1 MHQSTMTKKNSASED
16 WVFETIV
23 KHSINIFIV
32 SKSRKNN
39 MEKRRKK
46 VVYSDFMFLENIS
59 NNFVR
64 LIQVCANSF
73 HFRN

>member
-23 KHSINIFIV
+23 KHSINIIIV

-59 NNFVR
+59 NN
-64 LIQVCANSF
+64 C
-73 HFRN
+73 

>member
-59 NNFVR
+59 NN
-64 LIQVCANSF
+64 C
-73 HFRN
+73 

>member
-1 MHQSTMTKKNSASED
+1 MHQSIMTKKNSASED
-16 WVFETIV
+16 WVFETVV
-23 KHSINIFIV
+23 KHSINIIIV

-59 NNFVR
+59 NN
-64 LIQVCANSF
+64 C
-73 HFRN
+73 

>member
-1 MHQSTMTKKNSASED
+1 MHQSTMTKKNLASED

-39 MEKRRKK
+39 MEKWRKK

-59 NNFVR
+59 NN
-64 LIQVCANSF
+64 C
-73 HFRN
+73 

>member
-1 MHQSTMTKKNSASED
+1 MHQSTMTKKNLASD

-59 NNFVR
+59 NN
-64 LIQVCANSF
+64 C
-73 HFRN
+73 

>member
-1 MHQSTMTKKNSASED
+1 MHQSIMTKKNSASED

-23 KHSINIFIV
+23 KHSINIIIV

-39 MEKRRKK
+39 MEKRRTK

-59 NNFVR
+59 NN
-64 LIQVCANSF
+64 C
-73 HFRN
+73 